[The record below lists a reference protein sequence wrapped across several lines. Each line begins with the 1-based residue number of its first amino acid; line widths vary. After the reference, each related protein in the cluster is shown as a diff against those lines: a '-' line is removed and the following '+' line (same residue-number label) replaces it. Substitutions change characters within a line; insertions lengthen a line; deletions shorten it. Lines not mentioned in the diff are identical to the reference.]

1 MKRIIFGLMLAMMFC
16 TLVQGANRTVTENDG
31 QGNKK
36 RVIELRDTVINGET
50 VTDTLSVMTYENGAG
65 SSNAPEKWRT
75 HHSSMDWNGFD
86 LGSKTSETVIAVT
99 AIVFVFGLPL
109 LIIFV
114 VFFFRYKNRKAKYRL
129 AEQALGQAGELLRR
143 TGREPTVE
151 EIAAQLDMEAARVR
165 ELLQLS
171 QDPISLETPV
181 GEEEDAHLE
190 DFIRDDEAG
199 IPADEAGRQLLRR
212 ELMTVLKSLTPPGGA
227 GHRSSLRP

>member
-50 VTDTLSVMTYENGAG
+50 VTDTLSIMTYENGTG
-65 SSNAPEKWRT
+65 SSDAPEKWRT

-143 TGREPTVE
+143 SAQTGLKLLAVSNCLKTSSKKPQQR
-151 EIAAQLDMEAARVR
+151 ISAAKASTTYSSASACSSSFGPLPENSVSDVSAY
-165 ELLQLS
+165 S
-171 QDPISLETPV
+171 SCS
-181 GEEEDAHLE
+181 
-190 DFIRDDEAG
+190 
-199 IPADEAGRQLLRR
+199 PASDNW
-212 ELMTVLKSLTPPGGA
+212 
-227 GHRSSLRP
+227 

>member
-129 AEQALGQAGELLRR
+129 AEQALADGVR
-143 TGREPTVE
+143 TGR
-151 EIAAQLDMEAARVR
+151 IAEDLGFSDESAFAKAFKRWTGVTPARASIRNNATSASSTARSVCWRMRPSREASSASSRPAVSIRRKERSASRPSPSRRSRV
-165 ELLQLS
+165 
-171 QDPISLETPV
+171 TPGV
-181 GEEEDAHLE
+181 
-190 DFIRDDEAG
+190 
-199 IPADEAGRQLLRR
+199 
-212 ELMTVLKSLTPPGGA
+212 
-227 GHRSSLRP
+227 SSTSA

>member
-50 VTDTLSVMTYENGAG
+50 VTDTLSIMTYENGTG
-65 SSNAPEKWRT
+65 SSDAPEKWRT

-129 AEQALGQAGELLRR
+129 AEQ
-143 TGREPTVE
+143 PW
-151 EIAAQLDMEAARVR
+151 
-165 ELLQLS
+165 
-171 QDPISLETPV
+171 
-181 GEEEDAHLE
+181 
-190 DFIRDDEAG
+190 
-199 IPADEAGRQLLRR
+199 PADSNCLKTSSRKPQQTDIRSKGINNIFVGIGLFIFLWAITGEFGLGCIGLLVMFTGFGQLVIFYSQQKKN
-212 ELMTVLKSLTPPGGA
+212 EEK
-227 GHRSSLRP
+227 

>member
-50 VTDTLSVMTYENGAG
+50 VTDTLSIMTYENGTG
-65 SSNAPEKWRT
+65 SSDAPEKWRT

-114 VFFFRYKNRKAKYRL
+114 VFFFRYKNRKAKYPQQR
-129 AEQALGQAGELLRR
+129 
-143 TGREPTVE
+143 
-151 EIAAQLDMEAARVR
+151 ISAAKASTTYSSASACSSSFGPLPENSVSDVSAY
-165 ELLQLS
+165 S
-171 QDPISLETPV
+171 SCS
-181 GEEEDAHLE
+181 
-190 DFIRDDEAG
+190 
-199 IPADEAGRQLLRR
+199 PASDNW
-212 ELMTVLKSLTPPGGA
+212 
-227 GHRSSLRP
+227 

>member
-16 TLVQGANRTVTENDG
+16 TLMQGANRTVTENDG

-75 HHSSMDWNGFD
+75 HHSSGMDWNGFD

-129 AEQALGQAGELLRR
+129 VEQALASGQPLPENLIRIRSFPKMMKFIIRGILL
-143 TGREPTVE
+143 TVVLAVFLSRLFA
-151 EIAAQLDMEAARVR
+151 ITVPPAAMAAVN
-165 ELLQLS
+165 
-171 QDPISLETPV
+171 I
-181 GEEEDAHLE
+181 
-190 DFIRDDEAG
+190 
-199 IPADEAGRQLLRR
+199 
-212 ELMTVLKSLTPPGGA
+212 
-227 GHRSSLRP
+227 

>member
-129 AEQALGQAGELLRR
+129 AEQALATLKEMERTCITLFYMEDQSIEKITGITGCPAG
-143 TGREPTVE
+143 TVKSH
-151 EIAAQLDMEAARVR
+151 
-165 ELLQLS
+165 LS
-171 QDPISLETPV
+171 RAKDKMASY
-181 GEEEDAHLE
+181 
-190 DFIRDDEAG
+190 
-199 IPADEAGRQLLRR
+199 
-212 ELMTVLKSLTPPGGA
+212 LKQNGYDGK
-227 GHRSSLRP
+227 

>member
-75 HHSSMDWNGFD
+75 HHSSGMDWNGFD

-129 AEQALGQAGELLRR
+129 AEQGPGQR
-143 TGREPTVE
+143 TATSLKTSSKKPQQR
-151 EIAAQLDMEAARVR
+151 ISAAKASTTYSSASACSSSFGPLPENSVSDVSAC
-165 ELLQLS
+165 S
-171 QDPISLETPV
+171 SCS
-181 GEEEDAHLE
+181 
-190 DFIRDDEAG
+190 
-199 IPADEAGRQLLRR
+199 PASDNW
-212 ELMTVLKSLTPPGGA
+212 
-227 GHRSSLRP
+227 

>member
-75 HHSSMDWNGFD
+75 HHSSGMDWNGFD

-129 AEQALGQAGELLRR
+129 AEQALASGQ
-143 TGREPTVE
+143 
-151 EIAAQLDMEAARVR
+151 QLPENFFKEAAATDIR
-165 ELLQLS
+165 S
-171 QDPISLETPV
+171 KGINNIFV
-181 GEEEDAHLE
+181 GIGL
-190 DFIRDDEAG
+190 FIFLWAITGDSVSDVSACSSCS
-199 IPADEAGRQLLRR
+199 PASDNW
-212 ELMTVLKSLTPPGGA
+212 
-227 GHRSSLRP
+227 

>member
-50 VTDTLSVMTYENGAG
+50 VTDTLSIMTYENGTG
-65 SSNAPEKWRT
+65 SSDAPEKWRT

-129 AEQALGQAGELLRR
+129 AEQALASCLKTSSKKPQQR
-143 TGREPTVE
+143 
-151 EIAAQLDMEAARVR
+151 ISAAKASTTYSSASACSSSFGPLPENSVSDVSAY
-165 ELLQLS
+165 S
-171 QDPISLETPV
+171 SCS
-181 GEEEDAHLE
+181 
-190 DFIRDDEAG
+190 
-199 IPADEAGRQLLRR
+199 PASDNW
-212 ELMTVLKSLTPPGGA
+212 
-227 GHRSSLRP
+227 

>member
-50 VTDTLSVMTYENGAG
+50 VTDTLSIMTYENGTG
-65 SSNAPEKWRT
+65 SSDAPEKWRT

-129 AEQALGQAGELLRR
+129 AEQALASGQQLPENSSKKPQQR
-143 TGREPTVE
+143 
-151 EIAAQLDMEAARVR
+151 ISAAKASTTYSSASACSSSFGPLPENSVSDVSAC
-165 ELLQLS
+165 S
-171 QDPISLETPV
+171 SCS
-181 GEEEDAHLE
+181 
-190 DFIRDDEAG
+190 
-199 IPADEAGRQLLRR
+199 PASDNW
-212 ELMTVLKSLTPPGGA
+212 
-227 GHRSSLRP
+227 